1 MNLPFAK
8 ASRPIVSCC
17 AARSD
22 QARHQ
27 SSHFATDAVTSSKS
41 VSATPFATKRG
52 PQWAIADLTMSSI
65 KYPSDVVVCRAAG
78 WRKQP
83 MRALR
88 NRRLACRH
96 KRRIAFVVHAVEL
109 RRRPV
114 DLQMKYVRP
123 IVVAGEIVAQL
134 HLHADLE
141 IAVRVENAFFGAH
154 RSRDDTV
161 VRRNDHTAAA

>member
-8 ASRPIVSCC
+8 PSRPIASCC

-22 QARHQ
+22 HARHQ
-27 SSHFATDAVTSSKS
+27 SSHLATEAVTSSKS

-52 PQWAIADLTMSSI
+52 PQWAIADLTMSSM
-65 KYPSDVVVCRAAG
+65 KYPLDVVVCCAAG
-78 WRKQP
+78 RRKQP

-88 NRRLACRH
+88 NRRLACGD

-109 RRRPV
+109 RRGAI
-114 DLQMKYVRP
+114 DLQMENVRS
-123 IVVAGEIVAQL
+123 IVVASEIVAQL

-141 IAVRVENAFFGAH
+141 VAVGVENALFGAH
-154 RSRDDTV
+154 RP
-161 VRRNDHTAAA
+161 